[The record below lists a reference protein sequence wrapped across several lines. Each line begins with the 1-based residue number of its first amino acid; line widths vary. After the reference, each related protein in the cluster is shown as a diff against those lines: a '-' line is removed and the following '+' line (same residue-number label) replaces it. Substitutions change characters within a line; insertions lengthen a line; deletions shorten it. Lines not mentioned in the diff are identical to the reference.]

1 MSLHLRSV
9 FFAAGLIV
17 FGSLSQVS
25 PSSAA
30 TSVDPRIYS
39 NAPLTFKADR
49 RIFSAVP
56 AQAVDRR
63 IFSPVDMPGDTSAA
77 KRVQDYA
84 RLRHDL

>member
-1 MSLHLRSV
+1 MSLHLRSI